1 MQVAL
6 SIAAKVRMN
15 VKAKVVASRVTT
27 VAPAR
32 THARVKVVVTQP
44 TRMRSMP
51 ARARMPVNARVAAN
65 QVITA
70 VPARTLAKARA
81 VASYR

>member
-1 MQVAL
+1 
-6 SIAAKVRMN
+6 MN
-15 VKAKVVASRVTT
+15 VKAKVVVNRVTT

-44 TRMRSMP
+44 TRMKSMP
-51 ARARMPVNARVAAN
+51 VRARMPVNARVAAS

-70 VPARTLAKARA
+70 VPARTHVKARA
-81 VASYR
+81 VANYR